1 MSSYLS
7 SEYKIQQPVSS
18 FNVNLADNVLSTLQ
32 GKYDTNKAKIDQTL
46 AVYNNQ
52 LRGLRAEDNEYIANR
67 LNEVDSVIEQYKKK
81 NGNLA
86 YNSTTDTILSTVKSL
101 MDDPIIKDAVKNKA
115 YFDNYEKQV
124 QEIKKKDPKMYNDV
138 NYQYGLYKGGYQAYM
153 KGEAKGISNLNYTPY
168 NDNAEEHLK
177 KLKVIGDLKG
187 KRFIEQPDGKGG
199 IIRKEIEGLEASEIQ
214 NYFEGMMTSEELT
227 QMNINAW
234 GKFAQPNQVEQSKTT
249 FSLLNKA
256 QIEDKE
262 KDLLKYKGIVAS
274 SGKDDSEK
282 EIANANIKNLTA
294 ELEALKKVDV
304 NKLDPETIAF
314 QLEKTDYL
322 RSITRMA
329 STEWSTEYKK
339 DEVWEMQQNLDI
351 KLQDLEVKKA
361 ELALKVKDSKSTGA
375 FGENAIVATNTMQ
388 GDLSKELAEENKGGS
403 LLEAQ
408 HNNAYNEIK
417 KTASD
422 YLNNADGVNRDAFIN
437 NLKSRGIGADLQWI
451 DKNKGKSQ
459 SLANTIFGA
468 WEDTGV
474 GKVNAVYGNR
484 MLQAYNQ
491 KQTSAK
497 DIIKV
502 DKEAF
507 SAVFDED
514 PDKYIDFLDRAKKDL
529 ATYGKYESLTMGGA
543 GAASE
548 AMNSKSQ
555 AKATALSSKIDT
567 FIKNAGGLDKV
578 KSYLKANPTKLSEF
592 AKLTDEADKT
602 FKGVTPYIKAGLS
615 YTNPV
620 SAVVGLFSDTFDLK
634 DNNLLEDAKAKK
646 EELIQKYTAS
656 GSMMSSYNQYN
667 FNEKTNEFIANA
679 TSQTG
684 QTDYVGKVDS
694 KDKNDILDPKKP
706 MSVHREGSG
715 NDIKLV
721 VTQALPGG
729 FIKKTYDK
737 GDEVYRKIES
747 LIDVE
752 AKKSTSLQANKDT
765 TLEPSKVKLFST
777 KSEISAGKRI
787 NSAAMALQE
796 AYSSGNIVPDANLFA
811 TQESAKDGLMQF
823 FTANLRIDPKVAET
837 YTNHIIEN
845 AGLYTIKPVVGTNMT
860 ETGYEFNIQFK
871 KEGKTTTAESRT
883 GTDKLTKEAQY
894 LIRYY
899 PEVVLLNDLCIK
911 LSKTKTEEERANII
925 NNF

>member
-52 LRGLRAEDNEYIANR
+52 LRGLRTEDNEYIANR

-101 MDDPIIKDAVKNKA
+101 MDDPVIKDAVKNKA

-124 QEIKKKDPKMYNDV
+124 QELKKKDPKMYNDV

-153 KGEAKGISNLNYTPY
+153 KGEAKGMSNLNYTPY

-177 KLKVIGDLKG
+177 KLKIIGDLKG

-199 IIRKEIEGLEASEIQ
+199 MIRKEIDGLEASEIQ
-214 NYFEGMMTSEELT
+214 NYFEGMMTSQELT

-234 GKFAQPNQVEQSKTT
+234 GKFAQPNQVEQAKTT
-249 FSLLNKA
+249 FNLLNQA
-256 QIEDKE
+256 TIEDKE
-262 KDLLKYKGIVAS
+262 KELLRQKGISEAS
-274 SGKDDSEK
+274 GTTDPNK
-282 EIANANIKNLTA
+282 ETAKANIETLTK

-304 NKLDPETIAF
+304 NKLNPETIAF

-329 STEWSTEYKK
+329 STEWSTEYKV
-339 DEVWEMQQNLDI
+339 DEVFKMNQDLDI
-351 KLQDLEVKKA
+351 KIQELEIKRA
-361 ELALKVKDSKSTGA
+361 ELALKVKDSNATTA

-388 GDLSKELAEENKGGS
+388 GDLSKELAEENKGAS

-408 HNNAYNEIK
+408 HNSAYNEIK

-422 YLNNADGVNRDAFIN
+422 YINNADETNKNAFIN
-437 NLKSRGIGADLQWI
+437 NLKARGIGADLQWI

-468 WEDTGV
+468 WEDSGV
-474 GKVNAVYGNR
+474 GKVNAIYGNR

-507 SAVFDED
+507 SAVFEED
-514 PDKYIDFLDRAKKDL
+514 PDKYIDFLKKSKDQLNPNFNIVSDVVGNKKAKDIANRIEAF
-529 ATYGKYESLTMGGA
+529 ATK
-543 GAASE
+543 
-548 AMNSKSQ
+548 
-555 AKATALSSKIDT
+555 
-567 FIKNAGGLDKV
+567 AGGWANMKN
-578 KSYLKANPTKLSEF
+578 YLKSNKNELTTF
-592 AKLTDEADKT
+592 AKLTDEADKQY
-602 FKGVTPYIKAGLS
+602 KGVDPYIKVGLSMTNPIFQIAGLI
-615 YTNPV
+615 N
-620 SAVVGLFSDTFDLK
+620 GTFDLK

-646 EELIQKYTAS
+646 EELIQKYTSS

-684 QTDYVGKVDS
+684 ETSYVG
-694 KDKNDILDPKKP
+694 DIPIKGRTNMLDPKKP

-715 NDIKLV
+715 NNIQLV
-721 VTQALPGG
+721 VTQALEGG
-729 FIKKTYDK
+729 YMRKTYDK

-752 AKKSTSLQANKDT
+752 AKKSTSVQANKDT
-765 TLEPSKVKLFST
+765 SLESSKVKLFST
-777 KSEISAGKRI
+777 KSEVSAGKRI

-796 AYSSGNIVPDANLFA
+796 AFPKESIIPTAPYFA

-823 FTANLRIDPKVAET
+823 FTSGLKVDPKVAET
-837 YTNHIIEN
+837 YTQHILDN

-860 ETGYEFNIQFK
+860 ETGYEFNMQFK
-871 KEGKTTTAESRT
+871 KEGSSTTIESRT
-883 GTDKLTKEAQY
+883 GIDKLSKEAQY

-899 PEVVLLNDLCIK
+899 PEVVLLNDLCNRLK
-911 LSKTKTEEERANII
+911 QTKTEEERANII

>member
-101 MDDPIIKDAVKNKA
+101 MDDPVIKDAVKNKA

-153 KGEAKGISNLNYTPY
+153 KGEAKNISNLNYIPY

-177 KLKVIGDLKG
+177 KLKTIADLKG
-187 KRFIEQPDGKGG
+187 KRFIDTPDGKGG
-199 IIRKEIEGLEASEIQ
+199 IIHKEIDGLTASEIQ

-234 GKFAQPNQVEQSKTT
+234 GKFAQPNQIEQAKTT
-249 FSLLNKA
+249 YTLLNKA
-256 QIEDKE
+256 TVEDKE
-262 KDLLKYKGIVAS
+262 KELLRNQGIFKAS
-274 SGKDDSEK
+274 GTSDSDK
-282 EIANANIKNLTA
+282 TIADSNIKNLTI

-322 RSITRMA
+322 RSLTRMA

-339 DEVWEMQQNLDI
+339 DEVWEMQQDLDI
-351 KLQDLEVKKA
+351 KLQKLEIDKADLAIKA
-361 ELALKVKDSKSTGA
+361 AKEARESSDSKTGGA

-388 GDLSKELAEENKGGS
+388 GDLSKELAEENKGAN

-417 KTASD
+417 KTALD
-422 YLNNADGVNRDAFIN
+422 YLNNADETNRDAFIS
-437 NLKSRGIGADLQWI
+437 NLKARGIGADLQWA
-451 DKNKGKSQ
+451 DKTKSKVY
-459 SLANTIFGA
+459 SLANTIFEA
-468 WEDTGV
+468 WEDSGV

-491 KQTSAK
+491 KQTAAK
-497 DIIKV
+497 DILKV

-507 SAVFDED
+507 SEVFSKD
-514 PDKYIDFLDRAKKDL
+514 PDKYISGLKHEIWAGMVDAQSDLFGDEDETLLNNAKKAQQFVDDN
-529 ATYGKYESLTMGGA
+529 GGW
-543 GAASE
+543 G
-548 AMNSKSQ
+548 N
-555 AKATALSSKIDT
+555 
-567 FIKNAGGLDKV
+567 IKNAVTKNPNKLAQLAKVLDPLA
-578 KSYLKANPTKLSEF
+578 SRGRRFFT
-592 AKLTDEADKT
+592 T
-602 FKGVTPYIKAGLS
+602 
-615 YTNPV
+615 
-620 SAVVGLFSDTFDLK
+620 
-634 DNNLLEDAKAKK
+634 NLLEDTKAKK

-684 QTDYVGKVDS
+684 QTKYTDGVAGKDR
-694 KDKNDILDPKKP
+694 NDTLDPKKP
-706 MSVHREGSG
+706 MSAHREGSG
-715 NDIKLV
+715 KDIRIV

-729 FIKKTYDK
+729 FMKKTYDK

-752 AKKSTSLQANKDT
+752 AKKSTSIQANKDT
-765 TLEPSKVKLFST
+765 TLEPSKVRLFST
-777 KSEISAGKRI
+777 KSETSAGKRI
-787 NSAAMALQE
+787 NSAAVALQE
-796 AYSSGNIVPDANLFA
+796 AFPKESIVPTAPYFA

-823 FTANLRIDPKVAET
+823 FTGNLRVDPKVAET
-837 YTNHIIEN
+837 YTQHILDN
-845 AGLYTIKPVVGTNMT
+845 AGLYTVKPVVGTNMM
-860 ETGYEFNIQFK
+860 ETGYEFNMQFK
-871 KEGKTTTAESRT
+871 KEGAQTTIESRT
-883 GTDKLTKEAQY
+883 GVDKLTKEAQY
-894 LIRYY
+894 LIRYF
-899 PEVVLLNDLCIK
+899 PEVVLLNDLCVK
-911 LSKTKTEEERANII
+911 LSKTRTEEERANII

>member
-52 LRGLRAEDNEYIANR
+52 LKGLRAEDNEYIANR

-153 KGEAKGISNLNYTPY
+153 KGESKNISNLNYIPY

-234 GKFAQPNQVEQSKTT
+234 GKFAQPNQIEQSKAT

-262 KDLLKYKGIVAS
+262 KELLRNQGIFKAS
-274 SGKDDSEK
+274 GVSDSDK
-282 EIANANIKNLTA
+282 AIADSNIKNLTT

-304 NKLDPETIAF
+304 NKLNPETIAF

-322 RSITRMA
+322 RSLTRMA

-339 DEVWEMQQNLDI
+339 DEVWEMQQDLDI
-351 KLQDLEVKKA
+351 KLQDLEIKKA
-361 ELALKVKDSKSTGA
+361 ELALKATKEKKETA

-388 GDLSKELAEENKGGS
+388 GDLSKELAEENKGAN

-422 YLNNADGVNRDAFIN
+422 YLNNADETNRDAFIS
-437 NLKSRGIGADLQWI
+437 NLKARGIGADLQWI
-451 DKNKGKSQ
+451 DKNKNKSQ

-491 KQTSAK
+491 KQTAGK
-497 DIIKV
+497 DILKIN
-502 DKEAF
+502 KEAF
-507 SAVFDED
+507 STVFNED
-514 PDKYIDFLDRAKKDL
+514 PDKYIKGLKHEIWAGMVDAQSDLFGDEDEKLLNNAKKAQQFVDDNGGW
-529 ATYGKYESLTMGGA
+529 GK
-543 GAASE
+543 
-548 AMNSKSQ
+548 
-555 AKATALSSKIDT
+555 
-567 FIKNAGGLDKV
+567 IKGEMMK
-578 KSYLKANPTKLSEF
+578 NP
-592 AKLTDEADKT
+592 AKLAQLAKVLDPLANRGRRVLT
-602 FKGVTPYIKAGLS
+602 
-615 YTNPV
+615 TN
-620 SAVVGLFSDTFDLK
+620 LLK
-634 DNNLLEDAKAKK
+634 DTEAKR
-646 EELIQKYTAS
+646 EEIIQKYTAS

-684 QTDYVGKVDS
+684 QTEYVGKVAP
-694 KDKNDILDPKKP
+694 KDQNDTLDPKKP

-715 NDIKLV
+715 NSIKLV

-752 AKKSTSLQANKDT
+752 AKKSTSIQANKDT

-787 NSAAMALQE
+787 NSAAIALQE
-796 AYSSGNIVPDANLFA
+796 AFPKESIVPTAPYFA

-823 FTANLRIDPKVAET
+823 FTGSLRVDPKVAEA
-837 YTNHIIEN
+837 YTQHILDN
-845 AGLYTIKPVVGTNMT
+845 AGLYTVKPVVGTNMT
-860 ETGYEFNIQFK
+860 ETGYEFNMQFK
-871 KEGKTTTAESRT
+871 KEGGKTVNESRT
-883 GTDKLTKEAQY
+883 GIDKLSKEAQY

-899 PEVVLLNDLCIK
+899 PEVVLLNDLCNRLK
-911 LSKTKTEEERANII
+911 QTKTEEERASII